1 MGLWDYGDYGTM
13 RTMGLWDY
21 GDYGTMGL
29 WDYGTMG
36 LWDYGTM
43 GSRREFVKL
52 ISARSK
58 TKSQVYGLQN
68 CF

>member
-1 MGLWDYGDYGTM
+1 M

-21 GDYGTMGL
+21 GTM
-29 WDYGTMG
+29 GTMG

>member
-1 MGLWDYGDYGTM
+1 MKNYVISYVGVARGTM
-13 RTMGLWDY
+13 
-21 GDYGTMGL
+21 GTMGL
-29 WDYGTMG
+29 WYYGTMG
-36 LWDYGTM
+36 SRRGTM

-58 TKSQVYGLQN
+58 TKSQVSGLQY